1 MDADHRRR
9 WARRIA
15 CLATALPF
23 AGTLPVAVAQGY
35 PSRNVT
41 VVSPFAP
48 GGPNDVIARLMAA
61 KLAQSIGVAVVVEN
75 RGGAGGTVGTAYVA
89 RAVADGHVL
98 LLGGPSSLAIA
109 PHLYVKLSY
118 EALRDFAPI
127 TNIAATP
134 YVISVNPHVPARTM
148 PELIRIARSKPQALS
163 YGSSGAGSIS
173 HLGAE
178 TLASATGADLVHV
191 PYKGTVP
198 SITGMVSGE
207 VDMMIADLGLVDALA
222 RGGKLRLIA
231 IASRSRSS
239 VVPQVPT
246 VIESGFKD
254 FVMEG
259 RFGMLAPAG
268 TPREVVTR
276 LHGLLSAAVRSPDIG
291 ERFAQLGYEPSIDT
305 PEQYAAMMR
314 AEYERFGRLIRQLK
328 IVAQ

>member
-1 MDADHRRR
+1 MDADHRGWISR
-9 WARRIA
+9 
-15 CLATALPF
+15 CLAGVVVGWLVLCGAPAAL
-23 AGTLPVAVAQGY
+23 AQAF
-35 PSRNVT
+35 PSRSIT
-41 VVSPFAP
+41 IVSPFAP

-61 KLAQSIGVAVVVEN
+61 KLSDTLGVAVVVEN
-75 RGGAGGTVGTAYVA
+75 RGGAGGTVGTGYVA

-109 PHLYVKLSY
+109 PHLYAKLTY
-118 EALRDFAPI
+118 DALRDFSPI

-134 YVISVNPHVPARTM
+134 YVVAVNPRVPARTI
-148 PELIRIARSKPQALS
+148 PELLKVARSKPQALS
-163 YGSSGAGSIS
+163 FGSSGAGSIS

-178 TLASATGADLVHV
+178 MLAVAGGAELVHV

-222 RGGKLRLIA
+222 RAGKLRLLA
-231 IASRSRSS
+231 NAGRGRSS
-239 VVPQVPT
+239 VIAQVPT
-246 VIESGFKD
+246 MLESGFKD

-268 TPREVVTR
+268 TPRETVMR
-276 LHGLLSAAVRSPDIG
+276 LHGLLVAAVRSTEVR
-291 ERFAQLGYEPSIDT
+291 ERFAQLGYEPATDT
-305 PEQYAAMMR
+305 PEQYASMMR
-314 AEYERFGRLIRQLK
+314 LEHERFGRLIRQLK